1 MSSGS
6 IFFEPRAALKRGEV
20 LTIAR
25 EGLPGFALAV
35 ALGIASWFM
44 AREIKGLD
52 PLVAAVVLGLAA
64 SVAINVREK
73 VYFKVLPGIILAQAI
88 FIPIGIA
95 LYGKNLEIKVMLA
108 SSPWVFLQVVGITS
122 VTFFLMFW
130 LGKLFG
136 FNERMRYLLGFG
148 SAICGAS
155 AIAIASP
162 VLESEPN
169 DTATGLI
176 DNTIAAVISMYLL
189 STFVAGHVV
198 PREYAAAAGT
208 LLHQTGFVK
217 MSLAGEAR
225 NVLEFGVVVKSLRVV
240 LLVLAIPTVS
250 YLIRK
255 RVYVPWYLV
264 LFIVVAL
271 VFSYVPV
278 GAQLSKGVTTIYEIC
293 FTAALVSI
301 GMNANLLH
309 VFKRLIK
316 PLVLIMAVFLL
327 DVALWWFTHFLIHY

>member
-1 MSSGS
+1 VSLN
-6 IFFEPRAALKRGEV
+6 RNDV
-20 LTIAR
+20 LGMAR
-25 EGLPGFALAV
+25 EGALGFFLAII
-35 ALGIASWFM
+35 LGIAASLI
-44 AREIKGLD
+44 AKQVKGLD

-64 SVAINVREK
+64 SLVVGAREK
-73 VYFKVLPGIILAQAI
+73 VYFKVLPGIILAQSI

-108 SSPWVFLQVVGITS
+108 SSPWVFLQVAGIAAI
-122 VTFFLMFW
+122 TFVFMYW

-162 VLESEPN
+162 VLEAEPN
-169 DTATGLI
+169 DTAAGLV

-189 STFVAGHVV
+189 ATFVLPHVAS
-198 PREYAAAAGT
+198 REYAAAAGT

-217 MSLAGEAR
+217 MALAGEAK
-225 NVLEFGVVVKSLRVV
+225 NILEFGVVVKSLRVV

-264 LFIVVAL
+264 LFVIVAVI
-271 VFSYVPV
+271 FSYVPM
-278 GAQLSKGVTTIYEIC
+278 GANIARGVTSVYEIC
-293 FTAALVSI
+293 FSAALVSI
-301 GMNANLLH
+301 GMNANFLH
-309 VFKRLIK
+309 VFKRLFK
-316 PLVLIMAVFLL
+316 PLILVMLVFLL
-327 DVALWWFTHFLIHY
+327 DLGLWWLTHQLIHY

>member
-6 IFFEPRAALKRGEV
+6 IFFEPRVSLNRSDVLGMARDGLLGFLLAL
-20 LTIAR
+20 
-25 EGLPGFALAV
+25 
-35 ALGIASWFM
+35 ALGIAASLI
-44 AREIKGLD
+44 AKEVKGLD
-52 PLVAAVVLGLAA
+52 PLVAAVVLGMAA
-64 SVAINVREK
+64 SVVVGAREK
-73 VYFKVLPGIILAQAI
+73 VYFKVLPGILLAQSI

-108 SSPWVFLQVVGITS
+108 SSPWVFLQVAGIAA
-122 VTFFLMFW
+122 VTFVFMFW

-169 DTATGLI
+169 DTAAGLV
-176 DNTIAAVISMYLL
+176 DNTIAAVISMYVLA
-189 STFVAGHVV
+189 TFVLPHVL
-198 PREYAAAAGT
+198 PREYAAVAGS

-217 MSLAGEAR
+217 MALAGEAK
-225 NVLEFGVVVKSLRVV
+225 NILEFGVVVKSLRVV

-255 RVYVPWYLV
+255 RIYIPWYLV
-264 LFIVVAL
+264 LFLVVAV
-271 VFSYVPV
+271 VFSYVPL
-278 GAQLSKGVTTIYEIC
+278 GAHVAKGVTTVYEIC
-293 FTAALVSI
+293 FSAALVSI

-309 VFKRLIK
+309 VFKRLLK
-316 PLVLIMAVFLL
+316 PLVLIMLVFAL
-327 DVALWWFTHFLIHY
+327 DLALWWFTHGLIHY

>member
-1 MSSGS
+1 MSSRS
-6 IFFEPRAALKRGEV
+6 IFFEPRASVSRGEV
-20 LTIAR
+20 LTMAR
-25 EGLPGFALAV
+25 EGLPGFLLALG
-35 ALGIASWFM
+35 LGIASSFI
-44 AREIKGLD
+44 AKEIKGLD
-52 PLVAAVVLGLAA
+52 PLVAAVVVGLAA

-73 VYFKVLPGIILAQAI
+73 VYFKILPGIILAQAI

-108 SSPWVFLQVVGITS
+108 SSPWLFLQVVGITAL
-122 VTFFLMFW
+122 TFVFMFW

-162 VLESEPN
+162 VLENEPN
-169 DTATGLI
+169 DTAAGLV
-176 DNTIAAVISMYLL
+176 DNTIAAVISMYVLA
-189 STFVAGHVV
+189 TFVLPHVL
-198 PREYAAAAGT
+198 PREYAAAAGS

-217 MSLAGEAR
+217 MALAHEAK

-240 LLVLAIPTVS
+240 LLVLAIPIVS

-255 RVYVPWYLV
+255 RVYIPWYLV
-264 LFIVVAL
+264 LFVIVAL
-271 VFSYVPV
+271 VFSYVQV
-278 GAQLSKGVTTIYEIC
+278 GAQVSKGVTTIYEIC

-309 VFKRLIK
+309 VFKRLFK
-316 PLVLIMAVFLL
+316 PLILIMVVFLVDL
-327 DVALWWFTHFLIHY
+327 ALWWFTHGLIHY